1 MIKRVIATIMQ
12 LDRLL
17 NLLSG
22 LTKNDNVGKRNT
34 AVLLGLLLQ
43 AVILPC
49 SLIAPLKTKTSL
61 DAPFSLSSLM
71 DQNQLIYSPLCRN
84 QANYYPH
91 GILTLTIRSMI
102 N

>member
-61 DAPFSLSSLM
+61 DAQFSLSSLM
-71 DQNQLIYSPLCRN
+71 VQNQLISSPLCWNR
-84 QANYYPH
+84 AKYYPH
-91 GILTLTIRSMI
+91 RILTIIARSMVD
-102 N
+102 